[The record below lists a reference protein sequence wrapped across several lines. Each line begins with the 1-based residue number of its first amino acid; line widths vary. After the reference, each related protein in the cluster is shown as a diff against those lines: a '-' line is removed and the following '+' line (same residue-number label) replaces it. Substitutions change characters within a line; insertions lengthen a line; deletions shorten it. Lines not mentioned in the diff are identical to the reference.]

1 MEAKYVELKCT
12 VCKETY
18 VTKAVAKGTSKY
30 CFNCKD
36 EIMDRGRKASS
47 RKKNGSKSTKT
58 DA

>member
-12 VCKETY
+12 RCGETY

-36 EIMDRGRKASS
+36 EIMDER
-47 RKKNGSKSTKT
+47 SKSNLRRWNGNKKIIR
-58 DA
+58 A

>member
-1 MEAKYVELKCT
+1 MEAKYVELRCT
-12 VCKETY
+12 VCGETY

-36 EIMDRGRKASS
+36 EIMDKGKRRP
-47 RKKNGSKSTKT
+47 NGSKSTKT